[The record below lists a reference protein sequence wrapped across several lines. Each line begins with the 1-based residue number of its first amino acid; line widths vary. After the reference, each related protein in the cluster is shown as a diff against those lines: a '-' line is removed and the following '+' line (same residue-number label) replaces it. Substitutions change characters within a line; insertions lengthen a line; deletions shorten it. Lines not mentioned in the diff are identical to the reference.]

1 MWPAIPLPRWVFPI
15 MSDVKQRSDT
25 KRGKRPFID
34 ASMMFFIGL
43 ALLSVALV
51 YWIKGTAALSHA
63 LSQSLV
69 LLGNVIPLIALGMML
84 GGLAR
89 ELADPKKIAPILGA
103 QSGWAGLFL
112 ATALGAITPG
122 GPFAAFPIVYAL
134 FIAGADV
141 GAVIA
146 YVTAWSVI
154 GIHRVIIWE
163 WPLLGHEFVIVRVLT
178 ALPLPILAGALA
190 RLLARGP
197 LAIERP
203 ELRAAP
209 GKETT

>member
-1 MWPAIPLPRWVFPI
+1 
-15 MSDVKQRSDT
+15 MSD
-25 KRGKRPFID
+25 KRPELIVKRASKPLID
-34 ASMMFFIGL
+34 GSMIFFIAL
-43 ALLSVALV
+43 AMVSAILV
-51 YWIKGTAALSHA
+51 YVMKGQAALDNA
-63 LSQSLV
+63 LAQALK
-69 LLGNVIPLIALGMML
+69 LFGNVVPLIALGMML

-103 QSGWAGLFL
+103 QSGWSGLIL
-112 ATALGAITPG
+112 ATGLGAVTPG

-134 FIAGADV
+134 FIAGADI

-190 RLLARGP
+190 RVLARGV
-197 LAIERP
+197 LAIDRP
-203 ELRAAP
+203 EMTVVRVKDP
-209 GKETT
+209 V

>member
-1 MWPAIPLPRWVFPI
+1 
-15 MSDVKQRSDT
+15 MSDQRPELIVKRVS
-25 KRGKRPFID
+25 KPLID
-34 ASMMFFIGL
+34 GSMIFFIAL
-43 ALLSVALV
+43 AMVSSILV
-51 YWIKGTAALSHA
+51 YLMKGPAALSNA
-63 LSQSLV
+63 LAQALK
-69 LLGNVIPLIALGMML
+69 LFGNVVPLIALGMML

-103 QSGWAGLFL
+103 QSGWSGLIL
-112 ATALGAITPG
+112 ATGLGAVTPG

-134 FIAGADV
+134 FIAGADI

-190 RLLARGP
+190 RLLAHGP
-197 LAIERP
+197 LAIDRP
-203 ELRAAP
+203 E
-209 GKETT
+209 TTVVRVKDPV

>member
-1 MWPAIPLPRWVFPI
+1 MGLAGIQRMSETPQSASKPL
-15 MSDVKQRSDT
+15 
-25 KRGKRPFID
+25 ID
-34 ASMMFFIGL
+34 GSMIFFIAL
-43 ALLSVALV
+43 AIVSAALV
-51 YWIKGTAALSHA
+51 FWIKGPDALSHA
-63 LSQSLV
+63 LGQAVRLF
-69 LLGNVIPLIALGMML
+69 GNVVPLIALGMML

-89 ELADPKKIAPILGA
+89 ELADPKRIAPILGA
-103 QSGWAGLFL
+103 QSGWAGLVL
-112 ATALGAITPG
+112 ATGLGAVTPG

-163 WPLLGHEFVIVRVLT
+163 WPLLGHEFVVVRVLT

-190 RLLARGP
+190 RVLARGP
-197 LAIERP
+197 LMIERP
-203 ELRAAP
+203 VTVERL
-209 GKETT
+209 KEPA

>member
-1 MWPAIPLPRWVFPI
+1 M
-15 MSDVKQRSDT
+15 
-25 KRGKRPFID
+25 
-34 ASMMFFIGL
+34 
-43 ALLSVALV
+43 
-51 YWIKGTAALSHA
+51 
-63 LSQSLV
+63 
-69 LLGNVIPLIALGMML
+69 PLIALGMML

-89 ELADPKKIAPILGA
+89 ELADPKKIAPVLGA
-103 QSGWAGLFL
+103 QSGWSGLIL
-112 ATALGAITPG
+112 ATGLGAVTPG

-134 FIAGADV
+134 FIAGADI

-190 RLLARGP
+190 RVLARGP
-197 LAIERP
+197 LAIEPP
-203 ELRAAP
+203 EMAVARVKVP
-209 GKETT
+209 V